1 MKKTILY
8 SSMSIDGYIAADGD
22 NLNWLMAFYKSE
34 DITIMGNRTYHLH
47 FISKDIVDIIKNLK
61 NEEGDRYLVS
71 G

>member
-34 DITIMGNRTYHLH
+34 
-47 FISKDIVDIIKNLK
+47 
-61 NEEGDRYLVS
+61 EGDRDLVS
-71 G
+71 GLRPIRLVACTLSI